1 MQLTGA
7 SEEEAQSI
15 YNANIQDFAASI
27 EEAFSIESDVVS
39 QTIKDRVSQMAVT
52 IYSQTKYQAVDV
64 IRDGD
69 IYTVTVEIEPIDF
82 FGTVQDQFS
91 AAVDAFNTR
100 AKDGEFDES
109 SDAEYEEAYAQAV
122 LDAVESLV
130 SSVSYDSAVQVDIT
144 LDYDAENNLY
154 TISDEQMEAL
164 DSRVVNMS
172 R

>member
-1 MQLTGA
+1 M
-7 SEEEAQSI
+7 
-15 YNANIQDFAASI
+15 
-27 EEAFSIESDVVS
+27 
-39 QTIKDRVSQMAVT
+39 
-52 IYSQTKYQAVDV
+52 
-64 IRDGD
+64 
-69 IYTVTVEIEPIDF
+69 TVEIEPIDF